1 MRSVFYPFSVIQATP
16 TSVGEDISI
25 PLLLGVLESMGYA
38 QLAMV
43 CII

>member
-1 MRSVFYPFSVIQATP
+1 MRSVFNLSSVSQVTP

-25 PLLLGVLESMGYA
+25 PLLLGVLGSMGYSK
-38 QLAMV
+38 LAMV